1 MKMRQHDVAKPVY
14 CRADRAS
21 AAICERQ
28 SALFFVYG
36 KRRVMALAP
45 KHDPEKACP
54 GPDPGWMPLFMRE
67 QHAKAKCR
75 IKLKI
80 ISL

>member
-1 MKMRQHDVAKPVY
+1 MKIRQHDVAKPVY

-21 AAICERQ
+21 AAICERH

-54 GPDPGWMPLFMRE
+54 GLDPGWMPVVGKD
-67 QHAKAKCR
+67 HARTTLKANPE
-75 IKLKI
+75 
-80 ISL
+80 SS